1 VVGDGSAVGALPRS
15 REHVVYARTT
25 TIQADRSK
33 VEDGITRVRDQVFP
47 AVMDIDG
54 CVGMSMLVDRE
65 SGRCIATTAWES
77 EAAMQASAEQVR
89 PLRSDAEQ
97 GMGTLSSEVDTW
109 EVAVMHRDHATPDGA
124 WARVTWLSGDAGG
137 TDQAVDA
144 YKTTVLPAIQEWDGF
159 CSASMMTNRESG
171 RLVGTVTF
179 ETRAQLEAT
188 REAAM
193 QLRQKGSQAM
203 GARIDDMA
211 EMEVAFAHLHVPE
224 LV

>member
-1 VVGDGSAVGALPRS
+1 VF
-15 REHVVYARTT
+15 ARTT

-33 VEDGITRVRDQVFP
+33 VEDGIARVRDQVLP
-47 AVMDIDG
+47 AVTAIDG
-54 CVGMSMLVDRE
+54 CIGMSLLVDRE

-77 EAAMQASAEQVR
+77 EAAMQASAEGVK
-89 PLRSDAEQ
+89 PLRADAQKGLGSASSD
-97 GMGTLSSEVDTW
+97 VDTW
-109 EVAVMHRDHATPDGA
+109 EVAVMHRDHAMPAGA
-124 WARVTWLSGDAGG
+124 WARVTWSSGDGAG

-144 YKTTVLPAIQEWDGF
+144 YKMTVLPTISEWDGF
-159 CSASMMTNRESG
+159 CSASLMISRESG

-179 ETRAQLEAT
+179 ETRNQLEAT

-193 QLRQKGSQAM
+193 DLRQKASQQM
-203 GARIDDMA
+203 GTNIDDVA